1 MNICIYG
8 ASSNIIDKKYID
20 LTEEL
25 GKALAIYGHSLVYGG
40 GGEGLMGAAAR
51 GFHQNGG
58 KVIGVAPSFFKVD
71 GALFDECDEFVYTE
85 NMRQRKEIME
95 KRSDAFIVTPGGI
108 GTFDEFFEIYT
119 LRQLCRHNK
128 PIVIYNIFGYFDELI
143 KMLDK
148 AVKENFMKPSSQKL
162 YKVFDNPQEVC
173 AYLENYTAED
183 SNISELKN
191 ITKEA

>member
-8 ASSNIIDKKYID
+8 ASSNIIDKKYIE

-71 GALFDECDEFVYTE
+71 GVLFDECDEFVYTE

-148 AVKENFMKPSSQKL
+148 AVNENFMKPSSQKL

>member
-25 GKALAIYGHSLVYGG
+25 GKALAIYGHALVYGG

-71 GALFDECDEFVYTE
+71 GVLFDECDEFVYTE

-148 AVKENFMKPSSQKL
+148 AVNENFMKPSSQKL

>member
-25 GKALAIYGHSLVYGG
+25 GKALAIYGHALVYGG

-71 GALFDECDEFVYTE
+71 GVLFDECDEFVYTE

-95 KRSDAFIVTPGGI
+95 KKSDAFIVTPGGI
-108 GTFDEFFEIYT
+108 GTLDEFFEIYT

-128 PIVIYNIFGYFDELI
+128 PIFIYNIFGYFDELI